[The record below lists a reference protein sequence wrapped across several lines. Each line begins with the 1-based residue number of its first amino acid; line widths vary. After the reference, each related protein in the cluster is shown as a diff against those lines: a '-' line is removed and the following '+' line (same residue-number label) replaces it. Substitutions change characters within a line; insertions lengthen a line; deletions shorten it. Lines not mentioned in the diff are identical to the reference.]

1 MKYEISISWI
11 NFCGENAFSRA
22 QQHITTMAG
31 WAWNAE
37 QDFVADAQYLLKKVN
52 DIYFRYVRAAQKM
65 SRKFVMQIEEITF
78 FSVSR
83 LAISREPPRATL

>member
-1 MKYEISISWI
+1 MLNRISSLTRNI
-11 NFCGENAFSRA
+11 
-22 QQHITTMAG
+22 
-31 WAWNAE
+31 
-37 QDFVADAQYLLKKVN
+37 YLKKVN

-65 SRKFVMQIEEITF
+65 SRKFVMQIEEIIF